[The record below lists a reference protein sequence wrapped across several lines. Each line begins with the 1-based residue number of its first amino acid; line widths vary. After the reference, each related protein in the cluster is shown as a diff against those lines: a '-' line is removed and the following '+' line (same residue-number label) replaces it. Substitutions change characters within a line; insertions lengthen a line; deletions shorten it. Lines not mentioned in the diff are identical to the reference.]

1 MTGPLRVT
9 RSVVI
14 PERDLTWRFSRS
26 SGPGGQS
33 VNTAD
38 SRVELSLDVART
50 TALGPV
56 QRARV
61 LERLSRRLVD
71 GVLTVKA
78 SEHRSQLRNREAAL
92 GRMAKTLAGA
102 LAPPPPRRR
111 PTKPTRGAVERRL
124 ADKKR
129 RARTKRLRRSERGL
143 RGVSSRDA
151 EPLAARR
158 ALHRRPGG
166 GPGVRVGLRLRRTAE
181 RARRSRRDRSWRVAG
196 DPGVLQID
204 RTARLDQQVPG
215 GLGLLEGG
223 LRERDERELHVV
235 QVHRLRRDRAE
246 RVGHLTLPSLRP
258 PGQQDGRTLDL
269 VVPARSVAH
278 RLPPSRP
285 NDARQCRARVDVA
298 STACHHPAGRSP
310 R

>member
-14 PERDLTWRFSRS
+14 PERELAWRFSRS

-38 SRVELSLDVART
+38 SRVELSVDVART

-92 GRMAKTLAGA
+92 ERMAQTLAGA

-111 PTKPTRGAVERRL
+111 PTRPTRGAVERRL

-129 RARTKRLRRSERGL
+129 RARTKRLRRSEPK
-143 RGVSSRDA
+143 SEED
-151 EPLAARR
+151 
-158 ALHRRPGG
+158 
-166 GPGVRVGLRLRRTAE
+166 
-181 RARRSRRDRSWRVAG
+181 
-196 DPGVLQID
+196 
-204 RTARLDQQVPG
+204 
-215 GLGLLEGG
+215 
-223 LRERDERELHVV
+223 
-235 QVHRLRRDRAE
+235 
-246 RVGHLTLPSLRP
+246 
-258 PGQQDGRTLDL
+258 
-269 VVPARSVAH
+269 
-278 RLPPSRP
+278 
-285 NDARQCRARVDVA
+285 
-298 STACHHPAGRSP
+298 
-310 R
+310 